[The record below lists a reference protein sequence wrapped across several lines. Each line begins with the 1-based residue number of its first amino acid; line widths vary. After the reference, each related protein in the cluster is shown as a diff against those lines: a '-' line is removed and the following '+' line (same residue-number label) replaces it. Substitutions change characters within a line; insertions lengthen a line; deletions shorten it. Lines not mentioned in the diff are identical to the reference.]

1 MIDFSTEFGQRAYK
15 RLSDE
20 EVIWLTT
27 TDNQGNPQP
36 RPVWFLW
43 NGESVL
49 IFSQPQA
56 HKVAHIKIHPR
67 VALNLDS
74 ANSGE
79 DIVVLLGEAQIDRAP
94 VSQAEMESYIEKYR
108 QGLVS
113 INMTESEFKDSY
125 STTIRVTP
133 THLRGL

>member
-1 MIDFSTEFGQRAYK
+1 MIDLTTKFGKRAAR
-15 RLSDE
+15 RLADE
-20 EVIWLTT
+20 EFIWLTT

-79 DIVVLLGEAQIDRAP
+79 DIVVLLGEAQIDPAP

-125 STTIRVTP
+125 SIIIRVTP

>member
-1 MIDFSTEFGQRAYK
+1 MIDWKSEFGK
-15 RLSDE
+15 RSVHRLAE
-20 EVIWLTT
+20 EEILWLTT

-36 RPVWFLW
+36 RPVWFFW
-43 NGESVL
+43 NGESIL
-49 IFSQPQA
+49 IFSEPQA

-79 DIVVLLGEAQIDRAP
+79 DIVVLLGEAQIDTTP
-94 VSQAEMESYIEKYR
+94 VSPSEMKAYIEKYR

-113 INMTESEFKDSY
+113 INMTESEFNASY
-125 STTIRVTP
+125 STTIRVKP
-133 THLRGL
+133 TQLRGH

>member
-43 NGESVL
+43 SADMVL

-56 HKVAHIKIHPR
+56 YKVAHIKIHPR

-79 DIVVLLGEAQIDRAP
+79 DIVVLLGEAQIDTTP
-94 VSQAEMESYIEKYR
+94 VSPAELKAYIEKYS

-125 STTIRVTP
+125 STAIRVTP
-133 THLRGL
+133 THLRGH

>member
-1 MIDFSTEFGQRAYK
+1 MIDWNSEFGKRAVH
-15 RLSDE
+15 RLAE
-20 EVIWLTT
+20 EEILWLTT

-36 RPVWFLW
+36 RPVWFFW
-43 NGESVL
+43 NGESIL
-49 IFSQPQA
+49 IFSEPQA
-56 HKVAHIKIHPR
+56 HKVSHIKIHPR

-79 DIVVLLGEAQIDRAP
+79 DIVVLLGEAQIDTTP
-94 VSQAEMESYIEKYR
+94 VSPAEMNAYIEKYR

-113 INMTESEFKDSY
+113 INMTEDEFNASY

-133 THLRGL
+133 THLRGH

>member
-1 MIDFSTEFGQRAYK
+1 MIDWTSDFGKRAAR
-15 RLSDE
+15 RLAEDKI
-20 EVIWLTT
+20 IWLTT
-27 TDNQGNPQP
+27 TDNQGTPQP

-43 NGESVL
+43 SGETIL
-49 IFSQPQA
+49 IFSRPQA
-56 HKVAHIKIHPR
+56 HKVSHIKLHPR

-79 DIVVLLGEAQIDRAP
+79 DIVVLLGTALIDP
-94 VSQAEMESYIEKYR
+94 SPISPAEMEAYIEKYR

-125 STTIRVTP
+125 RTTIRVTP
-133 THLRGL
+133 TNLRGH

>member
-27 TDNQGNPQP
+27 TDAQGNPQP

-43 NGESVL
+43 SADMIL
-49 IFSQPQA
+49 IFSQPHA
-56 HKVAHIKIHPR
+56 HKVAHIKIHPK

-79 DIVVLLGEAQIDRAP
+79 DIVVLLGEAQIDPTP
-94 VSQAEMESYIEKYR
+94 VSPAEMKVYLEKYR
-108 QGLVS
+108 QGLVE
-113 INMTESEFKDSY
+113 IKMTESEFKDSY
-125 STTIRVTP
+125 RIAIRVSP
-133 THLRGL
+133 TSLRGH

>member
-1 MIDFSTEFGQRAYK
+1 MIDFSTEFGQRAIK
-15 RLSDE
+15 RLSE
-20 EVIWLTT
+20 EKVIWLTT
-27 TDNQGNPQP
+27 TDAQGNPQP

-43 NGESVL
+43 SADMIL

-56 HKVAHIKIHPR
+56 YKVAHIKIHPR

-74 ANSGE
+74 ADSGE
-79 DIVVLLGEAQIDRAP
+79 DIVVLLGEAQIDPAA

-125 STTIRVTP
+125 STTIRVSP
-133 THLRGL
+133 TSLRGH

>member
-1 MIDFSTEFGQRAYK
+1 MIDFSTEFGERAYK
-15 RLSDE
+15 RLSE
-20 EVIWLTT
+20 EKVIWLTT
-27 TDNQGNPQP
+27 TDAQGNPQP

-43 NGESVL
+43 SADMIL

-74 ANSGE
+74 ADSGE
-79 DIVVLLGEAQIDRAP
+79 DIVVLLGEAQIAP
-94 VSQAEMESYIEKYR
+94 TPVPQAEMESYIEKYR